1 MKGGTVIKKK
11 GFCLIEALITLMIFS
26 FVVVALNDFYRL
38 LSEAKQRQ
46 IILQKNNQVQQLCR
60 RLENLLR
67 MSQMKAIT
75 WHYLSFVNRNYGNC
89 HLLLAKRNLVIK
101 TQAGGQLFIMRNI
114 DTLEIQRET
123 ANKQDRLKLIL
134 QIDKK
139 KYQGFIYYD

>member
-1 MKGGTVIKKK
+1 MIKKK

-38 LSEAKQRQ
+38 LNEAKQRQ
-46 IILQKNNQVQQLCR
+46 MILQKKSQVQQICQ
-60 RLENLLR
+60 RLENLFR
-67 MSQMKAIT
+67 ASQLKAIT
-75 WHYLSFVNRNYGNC
+75 WQYLSFANKSYGNC
-89 HLLLAKRNLVIK
+89 HLLLAKRNLVVK

-123 ANKQDRLKLIL
+123 VDKQNRLKLIL